1 MARGLRFVKWQYIT
15 GGQPLS
21 MRKFLIDSTQKEGE
35 GKNVRDSTASP
46 ASLLRRKRVRG
57 SNTVQCL
64 GMQYPAQ

>member
-1 MARGLRFVKWQYIT
+1 
-15 GGQPLS
+15 